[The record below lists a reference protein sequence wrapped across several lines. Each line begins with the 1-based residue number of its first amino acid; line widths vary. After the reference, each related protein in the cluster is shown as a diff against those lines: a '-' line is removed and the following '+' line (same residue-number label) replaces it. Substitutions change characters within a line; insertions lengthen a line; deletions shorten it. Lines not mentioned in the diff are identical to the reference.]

1 MHDCHQQSLQL
12 TDRLP
17 TSHARSTIKS
27 TPQQSF
33 LLIPIDS
40 WAVSC
45 SGFGGNSAR
54 TRTRLCLLWL
64 LDEEQLV
71 ATHDKERDLSIFW
84 LIRFI
89 FLGFASEENV
99 GAFASSTRAC
109 PQFFVFPFRKLK
121 KKLRSQEIGYRT
133 DLVPSTNRPCSI
145 RAFGD
150 SWRLES
156 QCLLLRTLV
165 RDVRKRL
172 TTIKR
177 EVAFLLC

>member
-1 MHDCHQQSLQL
+1 MHDCHQHSLQL

-17 TSHARSTIKS
+17 TSHARSIIPSKY
-27 TPQQSF
+27 QQSF
-33 LLIPIDS
+33 LLLPIDS
-40 WAVSC
+40 RAVSC

-99 GAFASSTRAC
+99 EACQEFRGLPQIEAVHNLRKVRMYLNVLSLRSTSLEES
-109 PQFFVFPFRKLK
+109 RKGNLK
-121 KKLRSQEIGYRT
+121 KNKKIYS
-133 DLVPSTNRPCSI
+133 DFLVGN
-145 RAFGD
+145 
-150 SWRLES
+150 L
-156 QCLLLRTLV
+156 
-165 RDVRKRL
+165 
-172 TTIKR
+172 
-177 EVAFLLC
+177 